1 MEPAIDPGSTRAD
14 LPPAS
19 TRTGPFVPCVAHGRP
34 VRWLLVVLFQLAAL
48 YGLAAAPPQV
58 PNFPA
63 AHWEK
68 VERPETLGWS
78 TNKLAEA
85 HACAQSIGSA
95 ALFVVHQGRVVDDWG
110 EATRRFNVHS
120 IRKSFLSALIGR
132 CVASGTIRLTNT
144 LEQLGVDDNEPK
156 LTPAEKQATVADL
169 LKARSGIY
177 HPALYETEAMKAR
190 RPVRGSHPPGSFYY
204 YNNWDFN
211 ALGTIYEKAAG
222 LGVFE
227 AFERH
232 LARPLQ
238 MEDFRL
244 EDTQYVRGSD
254 SIHPAYAFRMT
265 ARDMARFGL
274 LFLHQGRWRERQVV
288 PTDWVAESTRAYSAV
303 AATNGPV
310 YAGYG
315 YLWWAEWQGHNLENV
330 TLPHGTFTARGAG
343 GHYILIA
350 PALDLV
356 IVHRVDTD
364 KKDGPRVD
372 RPEFGTLVNLLLQAM
387 PNGAGI
393 SPARAAKPTPE
404 ALDHLVPK
412 LMKQH
417 HVPGVA
423 IVGIENRQVA
433 WERFYGVRR
442 AGRPEPVNAQTVFEA
457 ASMSKL
463 LMAYAALK
471 LVEQGKLDLDRSL
484 AEYLDQPY
492 LPDEP
497 RHRRITARMVLTHTT
512 GFPNWRTNGWQN
524 GGPLPLLYDPGTRFT
539 YSGEGFLYLQRVVE
553 HITDTPI
560 QSYLQNTLLGPL
572 QMTNSSLVWQD
583 RYTRQAAAGHD
594 AQGKPMA
601 SRKLYHDA
609 NVAYSLYCTASDY
622 AKVLLEMLA
631 EDRSAS
637 HSLSARSLD
646 AMLSRTTVAEG
657 RKPVAR
663 GGPPSAEPKYYGLGW
678 AIDPT
683 ATGDRIHHSGSNGTG
698 FRCYCEFDR
707 RRGTG
712 LVIMA
717 NAVNGAP
724 LWEDIM
730 LAVGE
735 P

>member
-1 MEPAIDPGSTRAD
+1 
-14 LPPAS
+14 
-19 TRTGPFVPCVAHGRP
+19 
-34 VRWLLVVLFQLAAL
+34 
-48 YGLAAAPPQV
+48 
-58 PNFPA
+58 
-63 AHWEK
+63 
-68 VERPETLGWS
+68 
-78 TNKLAEA
+78 
-85 HACAQSIGSA
+85 
-95 ALFVVHQGRVVDDWG
+95 
-110 EATRRFNVHS
+110 
-120 IRKSFLSALIGR
+120 
-132 CVASGTIRLTNT
+132 
-144 LEQLGVDDNEPK
+144 
-156 LTPAEKQATVADL
+156 VADL
-169 LKARSGIY
+169 LKARSGVY

-190 RPVRGSHPPGSFYY
+190 RPERGSHAPGSFYY

-222 LGVFE
+222 MSVFA
-227 AFERH
+227 AFEQH
-232 LARPLQ
+232 LAGPLQ

-274 LFLHQGRWRERQVV
+274 LFLHQGRWRDRQVV
-288 PTDWVAESTRAYSAV
+288 PADWVAESTRAYSAV
-303 AATNGPV
+303 AATNGAV

-315 YLWWAEWQGHNLENV
+315 YLWWTDWQGRSLENV
-330 TLPHGTFTARGAG
+330 TLPPGTFSARGAG

-350 PALDLV
+350 PALGLV

-364 KKDGPRVD
+364 KKDGPRVE
-372 RPEFGTLVNLLLQAM
+372 RSQFGTLVKLILEAM
-387 PNGAGI
+387 
-393 SPARAAKPTPE
+393 PARAATNRTDLSRPTKPTPE
-404 ALDHLVPK
+404 ILDELVPR
-412 LMKQH
+412 LMTQH

-423 IVGIENRQVA
+423 IVGIENRRFA

-442 AGRPEPVNAQTVFEA
+442 AGESGPVDASTVFEA

-484 AEYLDQPY
+484 AEYLDKPY

-497 RHRRITARMVLTHTT
+497 RHRRITARMVLSHTT
-512 GFPNWRTNGWQN
+512 VFPNWRTNGWQN
-524 GGPLPLLYDPGTRFT
+524 GGPLPLLHDPGTRFT

-553 HITDTPI
+553 RITGTPI
-560 QSYLQNTLLGPL
+560 QSYLQKTLLDPL

-583 RYTRQAAAGHD
+583 RFSPQAAAGHD
-594 AQGKPMA
+594 AQGEPLA
-601 SRKLYHDA
+601 NRKLYHEA
-609 NVAYSLYCTASDY
+609 NVAYSLYCTATDY
-622 AKVLLEMLA
+622 AKLLLEMLA
-631 EDRSAS
+631 EDRSAP

-646 AMLSRTTVAEG
+646 AMLTRTSVAEG

-663 GGPPSAEPKYYGLGW
+663 GGVRRSEQMHYGLGW
-678 AIDPT
+678 AIDTT

-707 RRGTG
+707 RRGNG
-712 LVIMA
+712 LVIMT
-717 NAVNGAP
+717 NAVNGQQ